1 MIAVSVFDLWGFLL
15 VFGAELRRFCDR
27 IRAEFFDFRHVF
39 GARRM
44 RKQRKACARCRRECP
59 ATFEAVLRQFFDC
72 AARCAPTT
80 RAKINENRAIF
91 DRIRRNFRVRH
102 ARSECKMDS
111 EATDVL

>member
-1 MIAVSVFDLWGFLL
+1 MRFAIEFAQNFALFGMFSVRD
-15 VFGAELRRFCDR
+15 
-27 IRAEFFDFRHVF
+27 
-39 GARRM
+39 
-44 RKQRKACARCRRECP
+44 ACARCRVECP
-59 ATFEAVLRQFFDC
+59 ATFEAVLRHYFDC

-91 DRIRRNFRVRH
+91 DRIRRNFRVQH